1 MKITRSQLKK
11 IIKEELN
18 EIYGDRYVRGVDRE
32 SPDFLRWKA
41 QQKPSALEKELEAR
55 PSLELRVDRMEAK
68 LDELIQT
75 LGADRTV
82 EV

>member
-32 SPDFLRWKA
+32 STDFLRWKK
-41 QQKPSALEKELEAR
+41 QQKPTALERELESR
-55 PSLELRVDRMEAK
+55 PSLEFRVDRIEEK

-75 LGADRTV
+75 LGSDKTM
-82 EV
+82 EI

>member
-41 QQKPSALEKELEAR
+41 QQKPTALERELESR
-55 PSLELRVDRMEAK
+55 PSLEFRVDRIEEK

-75 LGADRTV
+75 LGSDKTM
-82 EV
+82 EI